1 MVEESDYQRIR
12 KELAERGIWVLA
24 QKRARELQIQISEP
38 NAPLPY
44 EDAVEMAYYEVKEL
58 ERVY

>member
-1 MVEESDYQRIR
+1 MEIVDYQRIR
-12 KELAERGIWVLA
+12 KELAEMGVLVLA
-24 QKRARELQIQISEP
+24 QKRARELQLQISEP

-44 EDAVEMAYYEVKEL
+44 EDAVEMAYWEHKEL